1 MSLEEAETL
10 TSDQVTSAIKICR
23 SSRAYGPDSL
33 SIFHLKNLGP
43 LATEHLTALWKTSL
57 IIPIPKPGKDSSQG
71 TSYRPISLLY
81 PAAKVL
87 EALILPS
94 INEFL
99 SPAKDQHGFR
109 PRHSTSSALLQL
121 STDIE
126 TGFNQRKPP
135 HRTVCVAIDLTAAF
149 DTVSHNTLI
158 SKIAGSS
165 LPPAIT
171 RWLSCYLRGRQ
182 AATSFRG
189 TKSSMRIVR
198 TGVPQGSKLSPSL
211 FNYYIADMPR
221 PTPPIKRVCYAD
233 DITVWATGPKI
244 PQLESNISSYLR
256 EVSIYLKV
264 NSLLIS
270 APKST
275 VTLFSPDKHQF
286 QMHPDITL
294 EDTQL
299 PLERSPKLLGVIMDP
314 SISFHKHCNYV
325 SDRIDKRNNILKALA
340 GSSWG
345 EDKETLLL
353 TYNAL
358 GKSIASYA
366 APVWS
371 TNASD
376 SSFKKIQTAQN
387 AALRTA
393 TGAHKMASIDHL
405 HQESLTLRVKDH
417 SDMLSA
423 QYLVNCLEEDHVSHG
438 ITIQEPRPMEET
450 LHSRH
455 HSTVLPRLGSNRMES
470 HQNLH
475 THAVE
480 SAIQLQGNN
489 RVLKKPPP
497 PISDEEQRL
506 NRRQRCTLSQ
516 LPSGHCHL
524 LQDYKHGVLGEPSDT
539 CTDCGASP
547 QDVRHLFDCTTHP
560 TDLSPED
567 LWLNPVGSIRAFSY
581 LDIGNLDDG
590 PGHGKQHINIRFW
603 MISKWMLRIEMIVW

>member
-1 MSLEEAETL
+1 MGVLGGGWTMESGGGQGRGGWIKESVNLVSVGGWVCVCVGVLSVGLGPGLDSMSPAR
-10 TSDQVTSAIKICR
+10 SRRSASHAAGTHGWLPQKTGR
-23 SSRAYGPDSL
+23 PGLRRGGVGGYNLHSVPPDS
-33 SIFHLKNLGP
+33 P
-43 LATEHLTALWKTSL
+43 
-57 IIPIPKPGKDSSQG
+57 PDCG
-71 TSYRPISLLY
+71 TVAHQPRAGCIRL
-81 PAAKVL
+81 VL

-109 PRHSTSSALLQL
+109 PRHSTTSALLQL
-121 STDIE
+121 TTDIE

-135 HRTVCVAIDLTAAF
+135 HRTVCVAIDLSAAF
-149 DTVSHNTLI
+149 VTVSHDTLI
-158 SKIAGSS
+158 SKIVGSS

-189 TKSSMRIVR
+189 TKSSTRIVR

-211 FNYYIADMPR
+211 FNYYIDDMPR
-221 PTPPIKRVCYAD
+221 PTPPVKRVCYAD

-244 PQLESNISSYLR
+244 PQLESMINNYLR
-256 EVSIYLKV
+256 DVSIYLKD

-275 VTLFSPDKHQF
+275 VTLFTPDKHQF
-286 QMHPDITL
+286 QMHPDIIL

-299 PLERSPKLLGVIMDP
+299 PLERSPKILGVIMDP

-325 SDRIDKRNNILKALA
+325 SDRIDKRNNMMKALA

-345 EDKETLLL
+345 QDKETLLM

-358 GKSIASYA
+358 GKSIANYA

-438 ITIQEPRPMEET
+438 ITIQEPRHRPMKET
-450 LHSRH
+450 CL
-455 HSTVLPRLGSNRMES
+455 
-470 HQNLH
+470 
-475 THAVE
+475 
-480 SAIQLQGNN
+480 
-489 RVLKKPPP
+489 
-497 PISDEEQRL
+497 
-506 NRRQRCTLSQ
+506 C
-516 LPSGHCHL
+516 
-524 LQDYKHGVLGEPSDT
+524 
-539 CTDCGASP
+539 
-547 QDVRHLFDCTTHP
+547 
-560 TDLSPED
+560 
-567 LWLNPVGSIRAFSY
+567 
-581 LDIGNLDDG
+581 
-590 PGHGKQHINIRFW
+590 
-603 MISKWMLRIEMIVW
+603 

>member
-1 MSLEEAETL
+1 M
-10 TSDQVTSAIKICR
+10 
-23 SSRAYGPDSL
+23 
-33 SIFHLKNLGP
+33 
-43 LATEHLTALWKTSL
+43 
-57 IIPIPKPGKDSSQG
+57 
-71 TSYRPISLLY
+71 
-81 PAAKVL
+81 
-87 EALILPS
+87 
-94 INEFL
+94 
-99 SPAKDQHGFR
+99 
-109 PRHSTSSALLQL
+109 
-121 STDIE
+121 
-126 TGFNQRKPP
+126 
-135 HRTVCVAIDLTAAF
+135 CVAIDLTAAF
-149 DTVSHNTLI
+149 DTVSHDTLI
-158 SKIAGSS
+158 SKIVGSS

-189 TKSSMRIVR
+189 TKSNIRIVR

-211 FNYYIADMPR
+211 FNYYIAVMPR
-221 PTPPIKRVCYAD
+221 PTPPIKRVFYAD
-233 DITVWATGPKI
+233 DITVWATEPKI
-244 PQLESNISSYLR
+244 PQLESMITNYLR
-256 EVSIYLKV
+256 DESNYLEDI
-264 NSLLIS
+264 SLLIS

-275 VTLFSPDKHQF
+275 VTLFTPDKHQF

-299 PLERSPKLLGVIMDP
+299 PLERSPKILGVILDP

-325 SDRIDKRNNILKALA
+325 SDRIDKRNNMLKTLA

-345 EDKETLLL
+345 QDKETLLM

-358 GKSIASYA
+358 GKSIANYV

-387 AALRTA
+387 VVLKTA

-423 QYLVNCLEEDHVSHG
+423 QYLVNCLK
-438 ITIQEPRPMEET
+438 ET
-450 LHSRH
+450 LHFRH

-470 HQNLH
+470 LQNMH
-475 THAVE
+475 THAVD
-480 SAIQLQGNN
+480 SAIQPQGND
-489 RVLKKPPP
+489 RVLKKRPP

-516 LPSGHCHL
+516 LRSGHCHL
-524 LQDYKHGVLGEPSDT
+524 LQDYKHRVFGEPSDI
-539 CTDCGASP
+539 CTDCGTSP
-547 QDVRHLFDCTTHP
+547 QDVRHLFACTTHP

-567 LWLNPVGSIRAFSY
+567 L
-581 LDIGNLDDG
+581 
-590 PGHGKQHINIRFW
+590 
-603 MISKWMLRIEMIVW
+603 